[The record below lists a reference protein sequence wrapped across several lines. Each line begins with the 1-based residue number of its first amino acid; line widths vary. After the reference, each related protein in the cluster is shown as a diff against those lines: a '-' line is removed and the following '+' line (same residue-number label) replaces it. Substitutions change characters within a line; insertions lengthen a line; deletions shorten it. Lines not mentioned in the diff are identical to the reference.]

1 MEWLR
6 FSEDLIVHLFQD
18 AEIVGNATM
27 VMKTAAVETPGKAAV
42 KDAAVVSTALVVFP
56 TISTFVTGN
65 VPQVNRGVVASEEPL
80 TLWESVRCPSMWYY
94 RTTT

>member
-27 VMKTAAVETPGKAAV
+27 VVKTAAVETPGKA
-42 KDAAVVSTALVVFP
+42 AAVVSTALVVFP
-56 TISTFVTGN
+56 TISAFVTGN
-65 VPQVNRGVVASEEPL
+65 VPQVNRGVVASEEPS
-80 TLWESVRCPSMWYY
+80 TLWELVRCPSMWYY